1 MKALILA
8 AGKGTRLRAAGHDVP
23 KPLIDAGGITPL
35 QHAAEWVAAM
45 EPERIWVNVH
55 AGAQQIMRALGERV
69 RGVPVSYSYEPELL
83 GTAGAWKKLQDEWRE
98 PALVIYGDNIMR
110 FDLRALFAAHVQHGA
125 LVTIAVFDP
134 EVHRNTG
141 IGGGRVQL
149 EGARVSRFVE
159 GATEGIVNAGA
170 YVIDPAL
177 ALLLPEGFLD
187 FGHDVLPSLAAS
199 GELAAH
205 MMEADGYCLGV
216 DTPERLQIA
225 RELVSAG
232 EVRS

>member
-1 MKALILA
+1 VKALILA
-8 AGKGTRLRAAGHDVP
+8 AGKGTRLGAPVP

-35 QHAAEWVAAM
+35 QHAAEWVAGV

-55 AGAQQIMRALGERV
+55 AHAEQIMRALGEHV
-69 RGVPVSYSYEPELL
+69 GHVPVSYSYEPELL
-83 GTAGAWKKLQDEWRE
+83 GTAGAWKKLQAEWTERS
-98 PALVIYGDNIMR
+98 LVIYGDNIMR
-110 FDLRALFAAHVQHGA
+110 FDLRALFAAHEQHGA

-134 EVHRNTG
+134 AVHRNTG
-141 IGGGRVQL
+141 IGGGRVEL
-149 EGARVSRFVE
+149 DGARVSRFVE

-177 ALLLPEGFLD
+177 ALLLPDGFLD
-187 FGHDVLPSLAAS
+187 FGHQVLPSLATS

-225 RELVSAG
+225 RELLSAG
-232 EVRS
+232 EVRA